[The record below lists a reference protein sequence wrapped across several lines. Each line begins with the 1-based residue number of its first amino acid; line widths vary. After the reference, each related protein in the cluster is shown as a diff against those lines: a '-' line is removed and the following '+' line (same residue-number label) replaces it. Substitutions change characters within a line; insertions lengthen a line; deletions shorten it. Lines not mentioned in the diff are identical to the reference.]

1 MAAPV
6 VFVWAVIAAGRWPQL
21 SFRLPGQ
28 CEALEDPVELK
39 PYNGAVLLD
48 FVRRRMT
55 LSSDYQPLVIQAL
68 VLARGHRLPADD
80 LARQLLLQD
89 RFAVSKALKTVMRWP
104 KITLGSHG
112 IAYYDRKQR
121 EFVLPVA
128 FESNQQRE
136 EVLAI
141 CAEAISTWQ
150 KEAPKVASQFYRL
163 VEAVGGR
170 CQACGVSA
178 EFRPLDIDHVVP
190 RARARHGYVTLPDG
204 TGVPADD
211 ERNLQVLCARCN
223 RGKRDASTYDFR
235 PSAERF
241 SETISLA
248 LRAAGKAGYS
258 RDQVLAAA
266 LEQLTSAPLDAAPAH
281 GQ

>member
-1 MAAPV
+1 
-6 VFVWAVIAAGRWPQL
+6 
-21 SFRLPGQ
+21 
-28 CEALEDPVELK
+28 VELK
-39 PYNGAVLLD
+39 LYNGAVLLD

-55 LSSDYQPLVIQAL
+55 LSSYYQPLVIQAL
-68 VLARGHRLPADD
+68 VLAPRHRLPADD

-89 RFAVSKALKTVMRWP
+89 RFAISKALKTVKRWP

-128 FESNQQRE
+128 FDSNQQRE

-141 CAEAISTWQ
+141 CTKAISTWQQ

-163 VEAVGGR
+163 IEAAGGR

-178 EFRPLDIDHVVP
+178 QFRPLDIDHVIP
-190 RARARHGYVTLPDG
+190 RALARHGYLTLPNG
-204 TGVPADD
+204 TRVRVDD
-211 ERNLQVLCARCN
+211 ERNLQVLCTRCN

-235 PSAERF
+235 PSGERF
-241 SETISLA
+241 TETISLT
-248 LRAAGKAGYS
+248 LRAAGEAGYS

-266 LEQLTSAPLDAAPAH
+266 LKQLTSTPLDAAPANE
-281 GQ
+281 Q